1 MTTHQLPIHTIGT
14 CVLALLTSVSCSMVS
29 AQDRFP
35 PPGQGQAGLSAMPT
49 RMAPTQNSANAFP
62 SQSGMQQRPVNPPGQ
77 VGSRGTGNQSAFT
90 QQPQNNL
97 GAGLSQGGQPR
108 GTGGGFRMPAA
119 PGQQAPGQSSLAQK
133 ELQDYGVPPTSQLH
147 AGAMHGPTP
156 VKIPG
161 GRVTTTDELAAAMRQ
176 GQQAPLVFHVLGG
189 QEALPNAQYAAP
201 ASAPGNFNDE
211 TQRAFSQYLGQVT
224 RGQKNQAL
232 VFYCA
237 STQCWM
243 SYNAA
248 LRAINSGYSNV
259 LWYRGGIEAWK
270 AAGLPTSQL
279 Q

>member
-1 MTTHQLPIHTIGT
+1 
-14 CVLALLTSVSCSMVS
+14 
-29 AQDRFP
+29 
-35 PPGQGQAGLSAMPT
+35 
-49 RMAPTQNSANAFP
+49 
-62 SQSGMQQRPVNPPGQ
+62 
-77 VGSRGTGNQSAFT
+77 
-90 QQPQNNL
+90 
-97 GAGLSQGGQPR
+97 
-108 GTGGGFRMPAA
+108 MPAS
-119 PGQQAPGQSSLAQK
+119 PGKQAPGQSSLAQK
-133 ELQDYGVPPTSQLH
+133 ELQDFGVPPTSQLH

-176 GQQAPLVFHVLGG
+176 GQQPPLVFHVLGG